1 MNKNEEKNKE
11 NEKAQI
17 ENKQNIKISPH
28 ETPKINNNNNESIK
42 NKLSYFILTIT
53 ISFSI
58 FPNLA
63 LTFFFKDTLKLS
75 PSEISIIY
83 SFYVIPDIIQP
94 LFGLI
99 SDFFPI
105 CGCRRK
111 IYIILSGLIQTLN
124 WYYLPSLK
132 SKFLSVINTTI
143 AFSFLTF
150 SFILLDAITIE
161 LSQNTGK
168 KINKYSSYSLI
179 KNIGMLVCAIIRS
192 YAIQNFSIEVN
203 FKFNALIS
211 FFNIIGGLIYNEKI
225 FIKNQKFNYSKLS

>member
-132 SKFLSVINTTI
+132 SKFLSVIDTTI

-161 LSQNTGK
+161 LSQK
-168 KINKYSSYSLI
+168 HYY
-179 KNIGMLVCAIIRS
+179 
-192 YAIQNFSIEVN
+192 Y
-203 FKFNALIS
+203 
-211 FFNIIGGLIYNEKI
+211 
-225 FIKNQKFNYSKLS
+225 